1 MNCINLFNPF
11 RSKPEWYEDR
21 LTWGFLVALK
31 YDPFLQNFLREMVES
46 QLLLEHREYSNI
58 WEPVPVWEPA
68 YISTQ
73 VSEIDSDPATNPIVH
88 LVSVL
93 LTDVRIQEEVK
104 VKWSSRTARYDGVI
118 KYPNGLTL
126 IVENKPSHGNI
137 RKEQLSPSRDS
148 FLGDIDDVKL
158 HKSAVCLEWSE
169 ILEGVLKYANSN
181 VATFGSSEIAQDF
194 LSLVEE
200 LHPNLTPYRTFELCG
215 DRPEAL
221 NRRVICL
228 LDAIKEKASESNL
241 ECRGGRGSDVPYLF
255 RGESKIAQ
263 RVMMSVKEGK
273 LQVTLAPADTVTQ
286 ADAFF
291 CNVDREAFLSLESRN
306 WKVKRNLR
314 FHFKGV
320 PLDWLKT
327 KWDTCK
333 YFDRFFDSS
342 LKRAKKL
349 RSVSEYGRKNR
360 DESLDLAKRWEE
372 EGLILSEGRESI
384 ENQFKN
390 TKRPFLDFAP
400 GFTVTRQW
408 DLAEVIELER
418 QGKLVE
424 HIIDE
429 LAIPLATWGE
439 EL

>member
-1 MNCINLFNPF
+1 MNRLNLFNPF
-11 RSKPEWYEDR
+11 KRPPDQHENR

-31 YDPFLQNFLREMVES
+31 YDPLLQNFLREMVES
-46 QLLLEHREYSNI
+46 KLPLEYREYSNI

-68 YISTQ
+68 HISTQ
-73 VSEIDSDPATNPIVH
+73 VSKIDSDPATNPIVY

-93 LTDVRIQEEVK
+93 LTDESVQEQIGVE
-104 VKWSSRTARYDGVI
+104 WSDRVALYDGVI

-126 IVENKPSHGNI
+126 IVENKPSHGNV

-148 FLGDIDDVKL
+148 FSGDIDDVPL

-169 ILEGVLKYANSN
+169 ILEGVLRYANSN

-200 LHPNLTPYRTFELCG
+200 LHPNLTPYRTLELCG

-221 NRRVICL
+221 NRWVICL
-228 LDAIKEKASESNL
+228 LDTLASESNL

-263 RVMMSVKEGK
+263 RVMMAVKKEK
-273 LQVTLAPADTVTQ
+273 LLVTLAPANTAAQ

-291 CNVDREAFLSLESRN
+291 SNVDRDAFLSLEESSN
-306 WKVKRNLR
+306 WKIKRDLR
-314 FHFKGV
+314 FSYMGV

-327 KWDTCK
+327 NWDTCK
-333 YFDRFFDSS
+333 YFDRFFHSS

-349 RSVSEYGRKNR
+349 LSLSEYGRKNR
-360 DESLDLAKRWEE
+360 DESLDLAKRWKD
-372 EGLILSEGRESI
+372 EGLIQSEGRESI
-384 ENQFKN
+384 ENHFKN
-390 TKRPFLDFAP
+390 TKYKFLDFAP

-408 DLAEVIELER
+408 DLDEVIKLER